1 MVKKIF
7 ILAILLLVLSSCR
20 NEEEIFLDLD
30 MPRRTYTGKELR
42 TDGYYYSG
50 YIHTNKMGTL
60 MLFRNGVCMFTY
72 FDYRYGDATHYIEN
86 DKWGNKSYM
95 NEVRSKPDGIGVFS
109 VLRNVLEFQIFF
121 SGSGRVTQNC
131 TGEILNDTTL
141 RLTSWRYN
149 RYGHVENIDE
159 LYYFKAFN
167 NKPDSTSSFIK

>member
-1 MVKKIF
+1 
-7 ILAILLLVLSSCR
+7 
-20 NEEEIFLDLD
+20 
-30 MPRRTYTGKELR
+30 
-42 TDGYYYSG
+42 
-50 YIHTNKMGTL
+50 

-109 VLRNVLEFQIFF
+109 VLRNVLECQIFF
-121 SGSGRVTQNC
+121 SESGRVTQNC